1 MSQFL
6 LPTLMLANICGWIFA
21 GYFGLSGELPVKKV
35 FTSPLTITFGCL
47 IILGTWGFA
56 LANFA
61 LWVFLLVQV
70 VGVLGALGLIRMF
83 GGSAQFISPIVFLL
97 AVSLLIYAS

>member
-6 LPTLMLANICGWIFA
+6 LPTIMLVNICGWIFA
-21 GYFGLSGELPVKKV
+21 GYFGLAGEVPVKKI
-35 FTSPLTITFGCL
+35 FTNPLTITFGCL
-47 IILGTWGFA
+47 IILCTWGFA

-83 GGSAQFISPIVFLL
+83 GGSTQFISPIFFLL
-97 AVSLLIYAS
+97 AVSLLIYTV